1 VVERGEVWLVALDST
16 IGREVKKTRPALII
30 SPAELNT
37 ALATVIV
44 APMTSAGTA
53 APFRLPIV
61 FDRTHGLILLDQ
73 IRAVDKR
80 RLVKR
85 LGRVLGKTAAAA
97 LAVLRELF
105 AD

>member
-1 VVERGEVWLVALDST
+1 
-16 IGREVKKTRPALII
+16 
-30 SPAELNT
+30 
-37 ALATVIV
+37 
-44 APMTSAGTA
+44 
-53 APFRLPIV
+53 
-61 FDRTHGLILLDQ
+61 LILLDQ